1 MSDNEMIKLFNL
13 FKHSIQ
19 EINIE
24 DCTQQEYGTVVEYMF
39 KDFIDNNKAFGERLW
54 VSIKN

>member
-1 MSDNEMIKLFNL
+1 MSDNEMIKSFNL

-19 EINIE
+19 EINIK

-39 KDFIDNNKAFGERLW
+39 KDFIDNNKAFGERL
-54 VSIKN
+54 